1 MKSVW
6 ATGLALL
13 VGLGTATS
21 EARDGRPDRG
31 ADYGSQHSGRGESRG
46 DEGRGRGNGG
56 GEPSFERSRGGGEAT
71 GWGGGHSDERGGQRG
86 RDTSGVAQPFQQT
99 HGFGADRPRSGGRDQ
114 RDYGGGEVHRGGR
127 NNDSYQRHDDRG
139 RYGYGNARHDDHY
152 RDRDRY
158 DRYDRHDRHD
168 RHDRYSHDDWRRPEW
183 RRSWSHG
190 WSGSR
195 YRAPARYVYP
205 RGYSSYSWRVG
216 YQIPLAFL
224 IANYYIDYRPY
235 GLSAPPYGC
244 RWVRVDG
251 DLLLVETR
259 SGEIVDILY
268 DFFY

>member
-6 ATGLALL
+6 ATGLVVLMGMA
-13 VGLGTATS
+13 TATAQTR
-21 EARDGRPDRG
+21 EGRPDRG
-31 ADYGSQHSGRGESRG
+31 ADYGSRSSGRSDWQEDKRDDGRASGERGRGDERPQSGRGDSYG
-46 DEGRGRGNGG
+46 D
-56 GEPSFERSRGGGEAT
+56 RGGG
-71 GWGGGHSDERGGQRG
+71 GGDRGGERGGQRG
-86 RDTSGVAQPFQQT
+86 RDNSTVAQPFQQT
-99 HGFGADRPRSGGRDQ
+99 HGFGADRPSSSGRDH
-114 RDYGGGEVHRGGR
+114 RDYGGRDDHRGGR
-127 NNDSYQRHDDRG
+127 SYENQQRYDDR
-139 RYGYGNARHDDHY
+139 RQHGYGNTRYDDRHRDH
-152 RDRDRY
+152 
-158 DRYDRHDRHD
+158 DRYDRHR
-168 RHDRYSHDDWRRPEW
+168 HDDWRRPEW

-268 DFFY
+268 SFFY